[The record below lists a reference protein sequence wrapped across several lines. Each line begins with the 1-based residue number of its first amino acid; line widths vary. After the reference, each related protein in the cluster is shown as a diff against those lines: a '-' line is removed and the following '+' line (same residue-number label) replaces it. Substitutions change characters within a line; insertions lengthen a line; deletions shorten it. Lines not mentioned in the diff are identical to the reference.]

1 MSEAPEIW
9 DLPTNA
15 VAFRRGVTHMFSSVM
30 SYVLAATF
38 MGIGALAH
46 DSGLGLDWVVIST
59 ALVWAGPAQLILI
72 STLASG
78 ASIVQ
83 AALAVTLSAIRLLPM
98 VVSLLPLLRHR
109 DTRTIELALPSHFTA
124 VTFWVESLRAIPQVP
139 RERRIAFCNGFG
151 IGLVVTSTIAT
162 AMGHVLSDQLPP
174 QLSSGILM
182 LTPIVFLLS
191 MVEAAKTAR
200 DWLAL
205 VLGLI
210 AMPLVMQLDTG
221 VDLLIVGLVAGSM
234 AYGAGRILRARRE
247 ADTMHRGDAP

>member
-1 MSEAPEIW
+1 
-9 DLPTNA
+9 
-15 VAFRRGVTHMFSSVM
+15 M

-124 VTFWVESLRAIPQVP
+124 VTFWVKSLRAIAGATRAAHRVLQQ
-139 RERRIAFCNGFG
+139 FG

-162 AMGHVLSDQLPP
+162 AMGHVLSDDCRRK
-174 QLSSGILM
+174 LSSA
-182 LTPIVFLLS
+182 F
-191 MVEAAKTAR
+191 R
-200 DWLAL
+200 C
-205 VLGLI
+205 
-210 AMPLVMQLDTG
+210 
-221 VDLLIVGLVAGSM
+221 
-234 AYGAGRILRARRE
+234 
-247 ADTMHRGDAP
+247 